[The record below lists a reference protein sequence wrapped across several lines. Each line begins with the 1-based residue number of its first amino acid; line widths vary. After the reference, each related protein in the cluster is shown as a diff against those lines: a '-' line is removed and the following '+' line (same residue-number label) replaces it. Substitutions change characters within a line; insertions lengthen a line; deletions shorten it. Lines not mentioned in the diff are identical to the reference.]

1 MIPFVADHIQELRRL
16 SEEYRVQRLEL
27 FGSAVTGEF
36 GNDSDLD
43 FLVEW
48 ENRDSV
54 DIHIYFELWTK
65 IEKLYGR
72 DVDLFE
78 VDSVNLEDN
87 KYLKKSI
94 DKTKITVYERLD
106 NLGVGGY

>member
-54 DIHIYFELWTK
+54 DIHTYFELWTK

-94 DKTKITVYERLD
+94 DETKITVYERLD